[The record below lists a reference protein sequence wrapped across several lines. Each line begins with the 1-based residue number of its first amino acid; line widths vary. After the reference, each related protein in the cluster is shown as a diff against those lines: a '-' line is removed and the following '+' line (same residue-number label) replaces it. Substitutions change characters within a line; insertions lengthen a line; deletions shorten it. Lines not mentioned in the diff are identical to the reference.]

1 MTSGV
6 QAYIDPI
13 FEAIEKAYASEQKR
27 IAEFQTKSVLHE
39 GIHEY
44 LKVTCKEDGL
54 WVDTYEPFD
63 WDNRRPDT
71 KISGFTEGVTLQQVQ
86 DEWMPVFRERIEAL
100 FKSEECSPMFF
111 RYRLE
116 FHLKV
121 VLEKKSS
128 HFTFSLLNE
137 DKRQHLLAIIQQF
150 VEQKLNPA
158 SKAVPKEKD
167 DFFFVRHMLDPH
179 LYPID
184 AQRVD
189 ELLNRMDAKVKV
201 SRNREEAWRYQLNR
215 GLKRWAEDEFLAK
228 YADRKKSYELDYT
241 EEPDIHPS
249 NIPAPAMEMF
259 LLTAMRVGSTHAD
272 ARQKYLEIAA
282 QLGSEQAAQWLKS
295 GSGSIPALY
304 TSGRVT
310 CKAND
315 ILQTLEVHIR
325 SEEEESYR
333 EALVYICDI
342 LQQGF
347 TKEYQLKLKS
357 KVKNILPVPKLAKST
372 LHRFFANA
380 LKYPALY
387 PLLAE
392 YADIV
397 MEEFKWYNDVE
408 PGEKSAMPGTY
419 AVMGL
424 GLKGTDYFPLVI
436 RYMKLVDTEH
446 QLVQDGYAAAFA
458 EAHGL
463 TPDTI
468 PVWTTI
474 LLAGNQSAKPLKSSG
489 IESVEQAQVLVEELE
504 KLEEYDKELLVYRIW
519 GGEKKLKS
527 SLKQADPEVKVL
539 LESFIPFG

>member
-1 MTSGV
+1 MASGV

-228 YADRKKSYELDYT
+228 YADRKKSYELDYM

-304 TSGRVT
+304 TSERVT
-310 CKAND
+310 CQAND
-315 ILQTLEVHIR
+315 ILQTLEVHIL

-333 EALVYICDI
+333 EALVYVCDI
-342 LQQGF
+342 LQKGF
-347 TKEYQLKLKS
+347 TREYRLKLKS
-357 KVKNILPVPKLAKST
+357 KVKNFLPVPKLAKST

-380 LKYPALY
+380 LAYPALH

-392 YADIV
+392 YADMV

-419 AVMGL
+419 VVMGL

-446 QLVQDGYAAAFA
+446 QSVQDGYAAVFA
-458 EAHGL
+458 DAHGL

-468 PVWTTI
+468 PVWTKI

-504 KLEEYDKELLVYRIW
+504 KLEDYDKELLVYRIW

-527 SLKQADPEVKVL
+527 SLKQAAPEVKAL
-539 LESFIPFG
+539 LESLIP